1 MATEK
6 GTNGAAKAKETV
18 KTFKA
23 VMLGQRDEFYIQ
35 MIYRG
40 QLNRKEIS
48 KLCDCTTSALRQN
61 PALKELLETLEDG
74 LRDKGVLP
82 PLSAAGKAKK
92 QNSGSKLYDS
102 SGKQGSVD
110 AVRIMQLEQQ
120 VAELQAQVEEL
131 SRYEEMAKVVA
142 EMGLIPR

>member
-1 MATEK
+1 MATVK
-6 GTNGAAKAKETV
+6 GINGATKAKETV
-18 KTFKA
+18 ETFKA
-23 VMLGQRDEFYIQ
+23 VMLSQRNEFYMQ
-35 MIYRG
+35 MVYRG
-40 QLNRKEIS
+40 QLNRKDIA

-61 PALKELLETLEDG
+61 PALKKLLENLEEG

-102 SGKQGSVD
+102 SGKKGKVD

-120 VAELQAQVEEL
+120 VAELQAQVEQL

-142 EMGLIPR
+142 EMGLVPR